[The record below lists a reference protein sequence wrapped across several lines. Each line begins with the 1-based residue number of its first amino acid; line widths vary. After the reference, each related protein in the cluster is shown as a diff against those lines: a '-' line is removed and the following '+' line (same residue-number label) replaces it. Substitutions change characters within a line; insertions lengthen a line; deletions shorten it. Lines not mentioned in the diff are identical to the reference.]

1 MIAIPL
7 VGVLGLHAGP
17 GGMGLLT
24 AAGWA
29 PNLLLS
35 LHAGAWVDRSG
46 RPREAMIAAD
56 LGRRRRGTGDAA
68 RAMCGADQLV
78 NYGVR
83 PIGAVGGG
91 ALGAAIGL
99 QPTLWIAGIG
109 ALASA
114 LWLALAGAAVA
125 GAAGDVA
132 GWLSGSGHHPGAW
145 RARRTSWAS

>member
-46 RPREAMIAAD
+46 RY
-56 LGRRRRGTGDAA
+56 RRRCARGCSAPTNSSTTA
-68 RAMCGADQLV
+68 CG
-78 NYGVR
+78 R
-83 PIGAVGGG
+83 SGAVGGG

-109 ALASA
+109 ALASV
-114 LWLALAGAAVA
+114 LWLVPSPVPRLRAL
-125 GAAGDVA
+125 
-132 GWLSGSGHHPGAW
+132 PEM
-145 RARRTSWAS
+145 